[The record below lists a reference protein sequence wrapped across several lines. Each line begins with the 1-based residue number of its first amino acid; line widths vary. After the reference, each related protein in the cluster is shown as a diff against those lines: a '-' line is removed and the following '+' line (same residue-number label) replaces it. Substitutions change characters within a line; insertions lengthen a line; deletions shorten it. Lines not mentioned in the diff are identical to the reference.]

1 MTIGVFMSNMNYI
14 YVRNCQG
21 IILKDSGVYLVKPN
35 IGLRLTQIVSQEF
48 LLRFK
53 VNSYR

>member
-1 MTIGVFMSNMNYI
+1 MTIGIFMSNMNYI

-21 IILKDSGVYLVKPN
+21 IILKDSGAYLVKPN
-35 IGLRLTQIVSQEF
+35 IGLHLTQIVSQEF